1 MGWPKGYVAGKTW
14 PCVGG
19 SSADATGGSTGHG
32 HGGGIRKGLPP
43 TPVPLGIFRTPGSGF
58 PPHLH
63 FPCSFL
69 LLRRRFCA
77 RKAYPLDR
85 RRRHQQ
91 EELCVRWV
99 CFLAASQGGCWVP
112 AGSLVRARGFEFSRR
127 NHPHGGYILGSRC
140 VSSLAFLLLTLG
152 GPGQVGIQLSEGRCP
167 VSEQWLREQ
176 LGSGKNFCPMF
187 LFPLQCLLLYCPQV

>member
-1 MGWPKGYVAGKTW
+1 MLLGRPGLVWEEAVQMLQAAAP
-14 PCVGG
+14 
-19 SSADATGGSTGHG
+19 ATGTEATSGRAS
-32 HGGGIRKGLPP
+32 P
-43 TPVPLGIFRTPGSGF
+43 TPAPLGIFRTPGSGF
-58 PPHLH
+58 PLHLH

-91 EELCVRWV
+91 EELCVRRV

-112 AGSLVRARGFEFSRR
+112 AGSLVRARGFEF
-127 NHPHGGYILGSRC
+127 PGGYILGSRC
-140 VSSLAFLLLTLG
+140 VSSLALLLLTLG
-152 GPGQVGIQLSEGRCP
+152 GPGQAGVQLGEGRCP

-176 LGSGKNFCPMF
+176 LGSGKNFCPVVP
-187 LFPLQCLLLYCPQV
+187 FPLQCLLLYCPQV